1 MNSKREVLKRMRD
14 KIRKLD
20 QNEPLLPAKERVNLE
35 TELLN
40 DYNYLA
46 QKTKRD
52 NEDALRGIRSRSA
65 SSHYSSAVSGITR
78 RSDYEHFLE
87 KWDKVLKSGMG
98 NNQSEYAFLNEFAV

>member
-1 MNSKREVLKRMRD
+1 MRD

-52 NEDALRGIRSRSA
+52 NEDALRGIRSRSV